1 MRFATVVVIAAA
13 ALGGRARAQCPSV
26 CLPGGGPGRTDC
38 VIEWSGLPSMT
49 ASCVDGTGCD
59 QDGVADG
66 TCTFP
71 LLACINV
78 TGSADCTP
86 GTLAGPPTVK
96 PAKAPPA
103 QALASALGALDPV
116 GHGCTALGIAA
127 PLKVG
132 LPGIKTATSRL
143 KATAVSGGLRDTDKL
158 TLTCQPNPTPPS
170 FSAAVLPI
178 LSAKCALPSCH
189 TGPSPSGGQNP
200 EPAHAYADGV
210 GAASTNLLDPL
221 PGEEPAAGRMAG
233 DTGNLSLLDPAL
245 ELVVVPH
252 QLVEV
257 RTPEAWNV
265 PLERARIRHSPAAER
280 AVAAETGEVAGE
292 LCTAGGLGL

>member
-1 MRFATVVVIAAA
+1 MRLATVVVIAAA

-26 CLPGGGPGRTDC
+26 CLPGGGPVPTDC

-96 PAKAPPA
+96 PAKAPAA
-103 QALASALGALDPV
+103 QALASALGALDPA
-116 GHGCTALGIAA
+116 GHGCTAPGIAA

-132 LPGIKTATSRL
+132 LPGIKPATSRL
-143 KATAVSGGLRDTDKL
+143 RATAVSGGLRDTDKL

-189 TGPSPSGGQNP
+189 SGPSPSGGQNL
-200 EPAHAYADGV
+200 EPAHAYAESVGV
-210 GAASTNLLDPL
+210 ASINLPHLTRVQPGSIKKSYLARKVLGQGIGPTSRMPQGCPAVIPPVPACLTDAEVFTILSWIQGGAPND
-221 PGEEPAAGRMAG
+221 
-233 DTGNLSLLDPAL
+233 
-245 ELVVVPH
+245 
-252 QLVEV
+252 
-257 RTPEAWNV
+257 
-265 PLERARIRHSPAAER
+265 
-280 AVAAETGEVAGE
+280 
-292 LCTAGGLGL
+292 

>member
-1 MRFATVVVIAAA
+1 MRLATVVVIAAA
-13 ALGGRARAQCPSV
+13 ALGGRARAQCPSM
-26 CLPGGGPGRTDC
+26 CLPGGGPARTDC

-96 PAKAPPA
+96 PAKAPAA
-103 QALASALGALDPV
+103 QALARALGALDPA
-116 GHGCTALGIAA
+116 GHGCTPPGIAI

-132 LPGIKTATSRL
+132 LSGIKPATSRL
-143 KATAVSGGLRDTDKL
+143 KATAVSGVLHDTDKL

-170 FSAAVLPI
+170 FAGAVQPI
-178 LSAKCALPSCH
+178 FSAKCTLPGCH
-189 TGPSPSGGQNP
+189 SGFAPGNL
-200 EPAHAYADGV
+200 EPGHAYA
-210 GAASTNLLDPL
+210 
-221 PGEEPAAGRMAG
+221 
-233 DTGNLSLLDPAL
+233 
-245 ELVVVPH
+245 
-252 QLVEV
+252 
-257 RTPEAWNV
+257 
-265 PLERARIRHSPAAER
+265 
-280 AVAAETGEVAGE
+280 ET
-292 LCTAGGLGL
+292 